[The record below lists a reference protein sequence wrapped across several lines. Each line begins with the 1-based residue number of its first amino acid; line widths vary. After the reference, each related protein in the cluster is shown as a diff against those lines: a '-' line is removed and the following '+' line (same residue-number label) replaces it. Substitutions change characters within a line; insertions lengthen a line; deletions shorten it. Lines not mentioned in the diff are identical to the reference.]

1 MGDGFTA
8 KDFRTWSGT
17 LLCACLLARA
27 DAAPQPRVLRRKAV
41 VAAIK
46 ETAHHLETP
55 RRSAAPRT

>member
-1 MGDGFTA
+1 
-8 KDFRTWSGT
+8 
-17 LLCACLLARA
+17 
-27 DAAPQPRVLRRKAV
+27 VLRRKAV